1 MKIFPDHI
9 SPGDPIFNK
18 SQIYSKTN
26 EKFIYKLGYYTNSTD
41 TIYSQKYGIYYEP
54 VSCFSGGSY
63 SNSGTT
69 YFSSNII
76 KDKESTKETNYFEEV
91 ELFEKVMTGFN
102 IECPSHLKIVHNKN
116 LKITYIIPVVPLSAG
131 SKFTLHIIH
140 PNLDH
145 IDPNYYIEI
154 CNVDL
159 QSDKV
164 TIVKIDIKTIVDN
177 VLGSDVKMEFKCIDS
192 IKNIQIQ
199 AKTTTGQEDFQFV
212 FNKDSSNGIAL
223 SNFRITVEDVSVTTG
238 IETNKILIRSKN
250 GLGSPNSCRNENSDE
265 ECFRGYTCMVSKCE
279 KCHYSCA
286 KCNNADLSNSC
297 TKCGPLTIKEV
308 PEYGQCPI
316 NFIDL
321 TQFKDFDIKI
331 LPKGDEFNERA
342 TIGLWLFFADLTE
355 SRSLQNDIYHIAL
368 ENRIVISIVPFDN
381 KLTAYCHA
389 FEDLYKK
396 VTSDTK
402 LYSTYYD
409 QNSEYVVSQVIS
421 AESED
426 IKTMNGKW
434 FHVSCGIS
442 FDDSKFYI
450 KHVINGNNK
459 FVENT
464 LPKEKLYPDSGVPNN
479 GINDV
484 FYRHILNKGEHL
496 TLSIKN
502 FGNSNAKIYAKHLIF
517 FKEYISPDIQYVY
530 FDFVDSTDFPEI
542 LFQLPLDQLY
552 PGSKIKGY
560 QYDSGNKEEK
570 EITLLLS
577 HPERIEYNAPINF
590 YRLLL
595 NKPNK
600 KYKRI
605 DLKDLDTEDLTQTT
619 PSNGLYFYDDNKII
633 NCKNNYFYKDKDCI
647 SNTTKCGPD
656 FITNP
661 GVSQTTGYCDKSC
674 SGSQTCNQNL
684 NSREDYDPE
693 SNPGYCKP
701 NSVTYNLFFNCVPYT
716 SNYYMQ
722 FSGFYNSQ
730 TIKINLANSLQS
742 YIIEFWFYPDFFL
755 QANAR
760 KTQFTYPDPSNT
772 KYFFFHS
779 NVMDC
784 YFVQTDRLVPYF
796 YDSKS
801 VKKVESIYNSNE
813 WNKFVIYG
821 KHLKETDDYIK
832 TVYVNHA
839 FDQPITFSVSKASPS
854 TSLLNITFC
863 EVKCQDINSEN
874 IHWTTG
880 YYRDLRIWDGNLASY
895 SEVVQYNDFYPNDI
909 FTQTISSILCYFPLK
924 NQYISNNKILDLD
937 SSKTFCSVL
946 IEPGDYH
953 LQKYN
958 YGTKFDIIYGNGLE
972 GKYCQHK
979 SDPAFIDTCDTGC
992 KRCWERTFCYECSN
1006 DYFLS
1011 GRKCIAKNME
1021 FFRSPSRSGGN
1032 VVLSYTGDSGN
1043 IDDGIT
1049 LSFWTKPIGFL
1060 DSKIQLIL
1068 VIGASNALSLYYSSI
1083 DDDPVYG
1090 LFLYGNAVTSS
1101 PKPKPEGLIGYD
1113 SEFRDNIG
1121 KWTYISIA
1129 YHKQKKT
1136 GDVIFF
1142 PRMMKFEINTDSI
1155 PVNIENSIN
1164 ADPDFSQISINS
1176 GYYGLFYQ
1184 IHLYDHFIVQSMTL
1198 EKNLNI
1204 FYPLNTPADQDLLAN
1219 YKNTHVNDYVPDE
1232 KPDYGL
1238 FLETCPLYQDT
1249 LKTEGSCINAC
1260 SGEGWERCT
1269 CSARNQNSQMLF
1281 KNNNKILCRPLDY
1294 INFAKIKKIQID
1306 NLRSAT
1312 NPYPRK
1318 CTLQFWMYAYAYN
1331 PGSFGGIEVIWDKHN
1346 KIEFRDCDGN
1356 FKCKFRC
1363 MEYPNTN
1370 NKLEIEDLKI
1380 NQWIFLSCAID
1391 YQFTGNI
1398 YIDYNTQDNEG
1409 KYDWRKLVDDKEIS
1423 GPSSLTIED
1432 KTVYDDWGVLFFRQI
1447 RLWKNAFFN
1456 AKFLSR
1462 ILIETPSKFPDLLH
1476 SWEPT
1481 YNGKMIAD
1489 YQNANFKVKDITG
1502 TSDPFVIGY
1511 RDGTKRESRYGMNVI
1526 DETKYSILTMCSED
1540 GLYFDI
1546 ALQKCMQFLDL
1557 SKMNDFNFT
1566 DLPSAYSGNFAMSFW
1581 VFFEDVGQYKD
1592 FGLHIRWSR
1601 HAQITIKKL
1610 VTDTKEELRGY
1621 CLPQGY
1627 YSDQEENDPDFLNK
1641 YDNALNKADVRLLPE
1656 NSPEEGV
1663 WIWVTCSVSYYGRN
1677 FYIKG
1682 NNEMKEKEIESE
1694 IIIKKTD
1701 GSDDVKASYPMRFYL
1716 SDLNN
1721 NNMYK
1726 SKLSIINIDHENMGK
1741 KLYFREILL
1750 FRNYIPEWYSE
1761 KIKYMNLRDLKDNEL
1776 PALAFVANFA
1786 DFDLET
1792 KKLKYI
1798 IFERP
1803 YGGTNYEKVDTS
1815 LLLTVRNP
1823 GSTFELSAN
1832 FDFQSLCDLNAD
1844 SPTKYDVNETLCVRI
1859 NNCIIQDLRA
1869 TYCMDED
1876 MPLACQAGSL
1886 LTIIKTNDTNEE
1898 KFRCES
1904 TCSIEEFI
1912 TPGTPK
1918 ERAICNTQCGDLVKA
1933 ANDGNCPTTV
1943 TIMPCG
1949 NDYYRIGYK
1958 CINKSDD
1965 EKSAL
1970 FFSKCYNSPNFY
1982 RTISTNTLNKINS
1995 GYFYEFWMKLDNTL
2009 IQEKTCKEAGKSSK
2023 EYYLY
2028 STPHSIYLDTEVD
2041 IFYYQII
2048 NSAYKKEVNKINR
2061 YKWNKIVIETKIE
2074 TTGQNVYIHIN
2085 FEKDPVELLNVDTS
2099 ILLRLQYISFCS
2111 RKTSGDCIPG
2121 SSNIMWGSAYYRNI
2135 RVWDIKSSSI
2145 QTILDYNSALYDKI
2159 SKSLVLFY
2167 PLTISNMD
2175 NNILKESIT
2184 GEDSIVVKHLRSNN
2198 FQSDDDV
2205 INYNYETKL
2214 DWELTHECTD
2224 EEEVLVKD
2232 DCKKVTGYYL
2242 KVPNPNTAVKF
2253 NISSINIPD
2262 NPLRTFTFC
2271 IYIKFIGV
2279 LKDATSA
2286 QPIIFS
2292 FKDDTFLVYDIAT
2305 SYAIFYIG
2313 GYEKEAFRDTRF
2325 HDYIGIWTPIC
2336 IANLISE
2343 NTFIHPNMFTL
2354 SINKIDIPFT
2364 SGFQIPK
2371 DGVPFSHIEIG
2382 EEIIAFFSEF
2392 RIYNRFIQGN
2402 FGTIAASEGVRNNI
2416 DELIIHYPLKCDKTS
2431 LCEVDAQFADTSII
2445 PCCVKDYNIYDDDS
2459 KQTRNDNDYF
2469 DTNLEN
2475 GETTAHCDEYCKT
2488 LCYNS
2493 KSNECTCKM
2502 TDTVYWLRKNKA
2514 TLKTYCE
2521 HPPFI
2526 DYSLLD
2532 PVDIIVPSSNTNESS
2547 LEFWF
2552 YIYSYNTTNIN
2563 FKEINIIWDKHNRV
2577 QIINDK
2583 NSLSA
2588 KCYALCDVSDP
2599 NKFTDLVQSISVT
2612 AFGWTSIRC
2621 GTSINLPTFKHF
2633 FNTYEKIINPAIEIL
2648 PYDRCNH
2655 TSNLII
2661 KNNELTP
2668 KSYGFFFIREL
2679 KLWQQYNLN
2688 YIDTSYI
2695 NLASYS
2701 FYNKVLKRSDG
2712 EFPGLITL
2720 IRSEYDIKKYGDAI
2734 DGRYYVT
2741 NLMIPEDETDYPRES
2756 KLRRGNNY
2764 IGYNLI
2770 DPSNSDYYKT
2780 LLLCDEDWVYNSLFN
2795 YCEKPSYT
2803 KCKSPGDTKDTCML
2817 CPETAKYIDPIDGL
2831 CKSECPTGYY
2841 PRDDMNQCRPCEA
2854 TCYKCSWLFE
2864 FNCTECIGARYL
2876 VKSEH
2881 RCVEK
2886 CEEYNLTASNITNNL
2901 CTGFDSMANLTNHK
2915 IYPDEIIDINTFDKL
2930 QGIITNYSSRDYTV
2944 LWGFEKE
2951 LTREANNDPSMTF
2964 SPESPFIGD
2973 LTKEEEVLLNKS
2985 FFKYATDYIFS
2996 ITVIAHNVLYYDSIV
3011 NNTHLFHLRTNSYPE
3026 NGTLNISP
3034 KVGLYRTTYFVIKCE
3049 GWQDDTSPNN
3059 KLQYRFFAQEE
3070 FTNNIVLLR
3079 NWSLESEMSSNFSVM
3094 YYQQEQSRIKITC
3107 EIKDE
3112 LEANTSISDYI
3123 TIAKSLSG
3131 GIYSLE
3137 EAINTYQEIP
3147 EEDKSYEK
3155 YDVLLYHRSQ
3165 FLLSLVSDP
3174 YKTVYPTLLQT
3185 QYEPTLQGDVILM
3198 EDPKCVNEYCNG
3210 NGDCTLVDEF
3220 IICRCKEGWIGKYCQ
3235 IDVSVEYNLKNLTN
3249 RYEELINE
3257 TLRSAQPPISWYQF
3271 MTFYNL
3277 FKGAALFYNDTEN
3290 RNFFT
3295 IYFETFLS
3303 HAMQTFQESIAN
3315 NTIEYLDILD
3325 SYYSYEIMRMEKRKA
3340 SLQVGSERKINF
3352 TKPED
3357 IKEFGNSFNYL
3368 NGNLTNFMKF
3378 LANENS
3384 VTRRTIT
3391 YESEN
3396 YYLAVIPLNPSFDDQ
3411 TFFKER
3417 KKKYK
3422 TYVDFMSCLNY
3433 VEIDKLSNQYYQ
3445 GYLVY
3450 IEYNYFPF
3458 SYNATLMENNVS
3470 PLIELNL
3477 LDSTTGKFIAISGC
3491 NGQNRI
3497 IIHMP
3502 FYSFRFLDELN
3513 SQKPLYDPHIYK
3525 SPDDPIFSDPVYIEE
3540 NGFISDDTIEQRI
3553 EKYSRRYN
3561 ISPNYY
3567 DENAY
3572 DFSLKG
3578 VDYINFTGD
3587 TNFIEFSSTHLC
3599 RFSNFIIKNN
3609 ATYHPNG
3616 RFYYLLR
3623 PRIIKYLPNFI
3634 NSLGS
3639 LVLIVAFCIYL
3650 FLTIIFLCYD
3660 SRLQEKEILL
3670 NSIKEE
3676 IIKNFYPY
3684 AKNIEAIYKKLV
3696 PTQMNIKDFKP
3707 EIKFGPEANTNI
3719 ITNTKKNLITSTQ
3732 GEDGEKTEKLTL
3744 RTNVVKDENEK
3755 NGGMNIKGRKK
3766 VDKIRKTIRN
3776 NFMDGKKEIK
3786 EIEEKKVD
3794 EDKKS
3799 DEGIEGEIDK
3809 EIGNVDIATFNINYL
3824 SKEEE
3829 KTKEEKDRRVESYA
3843 NLRLDACTFFRKNY
3857 VIRNPLINSIG
3868 NVSLFQPRWKKMTML
3883 FTEITIMEL
3892 IIAILLTNDSKARID
3907 LDITSIKFLFAYGLA
3922 ACCISNFIM
3931 YNLAIFFQF
3940 PYDSARRLFKL
3951 VLFNGQLIVMREW
3964 GEISSTQKIKSFFGL
3979 IICIILWI
3987 ASLYISLGFTA
3998 VWKEQK
4004 LDFLISL
4011 IFGIVL
4017 NFFILELIVEGII
4030 AIIYKGRKKYKCI
4043 KHFGFLLNR
4052 LRNYRCLA

>member
-1 MKIFPDHI
+1 MK
-9 SPGDPIFNK
+9 
-18 SQIYSKTN
+18 
-26 EKFIYKLGYYTNSTD
+26 
-41 TIYSQKYGIYYEP
+41 
-54 VSCFSGGSY
+54 
-63 SNSGTT
+63 
-69 YFSSNII
+69 
-76 KDKESTKETNYFEEV
+76 
-91 ELFEKVMTGFN
+91 
-102 IECPSHLKIVHNKN
+102 
-116 LKITYIIPVVPLSAG
+116 
-131 SKFTLHIIH
+131 
-140 PNLDH
+140 
-145 IDPNYYIEI
+145 
-154 CNVDL
+154 
-159 QSDKV
+159 
-164 TIVKIDIKTIVDN
+164 
-177 VLGSDVKMEFKCIDS
+177 
-192 IKNIQIQ
+192 
-199 AKTTTGQEDFQFV
+199 
-212 FNKDSSNGIAL
+212 
-223 SNFRITVEDVSVTTG
+223 
-238 IETNKILIRSKN
+238 
-250 GLGSPNSCRNENSDE
+250 
-265 ECFRGYTCMVSKCE
+265 SKCE

-331 LPKGDEFNERA
+331 YPKGDEFNERA

-355 SRSLQNDIYHIAL
+355 SRSLQNDIYHIVL

-693 SNPGYCKP
+693 SNPGYCNP
-701 NSVTYNLFFNCVPYT
+701 DNVTYNLFFNCVPYT

-880 YYRDLRIWDGNLASY
+880 YYRDLRIWDGNLSSY

-1090 LFLYGNAVTSS
+1090 LFLYGNRVTSS

-1346 KIEFRDCDGN
+1346 KIEFDDCDGN

-2514 TLKTYCE
+2514 TLKTY
-2521 HPPFI
+2521 
-2526 DYSLLD
+2526 YS
-2532 PVDIIVPSSNTNESS
+2532 
-2547 LEFWF
+2547 
-2552 YIYSYNTTNIN
+2552 
-2563 FKEINIIWDKHNRV
+2563 
-2577 QIINDK
+2577 
-2583 NSLSA
+2583 
-2588 KCYALCDVSDP
+2588 
-2599 NKFTDLVQSISVT
+2599 
-2612 AFGWTSIRC
+2612 
-2621 GTSINLPTFKHF
+2621 
-2633 FNTYEKIINPAIEIL
+2633 
-2648 PYDRCNH
+2648 
-2655 TSNLII
+2655 
-2661 KNNELTP
+2661 
-2668 KSYGFFFIREL
+2668 
-2679 KLWQQYNLN
+2679 
-2688 YIDTSYI
+2688 
-2695 NLASYS
+2695 
-2701 FYNKVLKRSDG
+2701 
-2712 EFPGLITL
+2712 
-2720 IRSEYDIKKYGDAI
+2720 
-2734 DGRYYVT
+2734 
-2741 NLMIPEDETDYPRES
+2741 
-2756 KLRRGNNY
+2756 
-2764 IGYNLI
+2764 
-2770 DPSNSDYYKT
+2770 
-2780 LLLCDEDWVYNSLFN
+2780 
-2795 YCEKPSYT
+2795 
-2803 KCKSPGDTKDTCML
+2803 
-2817 CPETAKYIDPIDGL
+2817 
-2831 CKSECPTGYY
+2831 
-2841 PRDDMNQCRPCEA
+2841 
-2854 TCYKCSWLFE
+2854 
-2864 FNCTECIGARYL
+2864 
-2876 VKSEH
+2876 
-2881 RCVEK
+2881 
-2886 CEEYNLTASNITNNL
+2886 
-2901 CTGFDSMANLTNHK
+2901 
-2915 IYPDEIIDINTFDKL
+2915 
-2930 QGIITNYSSRDYTV
+2930 
-2944 LWGFEKE
+2944 
-2951 LTREANNDPSMTF
+2951 
-2964 SPESPFIGD
+2964 
-2973 LTKEEEVLLNKS
+2973 
-2985 FFKYATDYIFS
+2985 
-2996 ITVIAHNVLYYDSIV
+2996 
-3011 NNTHLFHLRTNSYPE
+3011 
-3026 NGTLNISP
+3026 
-3034 KVGLYRTTYFVIKCE
+3034 
-3049 GWQDDTSPNN
+3049 
-3059 KLQYRFFAQEE
+3059 
-3070 FTNNIVLLR
+3070 
-3079 NWSLESEMSSNFSVM
+3079 
-3094 YYQQEQSRIKITC
+3094 
-3107 EIKDE
+3107 
-3112 LEANTSISDYI
+3112 
-3123 TIAKSLSG
+3123 
-3131 GIYSLE
+3131 
-3137 EAINTYQEIP
+3137 
-3147 EEDKSYEK
+3147 
-3155 YDVLLYHRSQ
+3155 
-3165 FLLSLVSDP
+3165 
-3174 YKTVYPTLLQT
+3174 
-3185 QYEPTLQGDVILM
+3185 
-3198 EDPKCVNEYCNG
+3198 
-3210 NGDCTLVDEF
+3210 
-3220 IICRCKEGWIGKYCQ
+3220 
-3235 IDVSVEYNLKNLTN
+3235 
-3249 RYEELINE
+3249 
-3257 TLRSAQPPISWYQF
+3257 
-3271 MTFYNL
+3271 
-3277 FKGAALFYNDTEN
+3277 
-3290 RNFFT
+3290 
-3295 IYFETFLS
+3295 
-3303 HAMQTFQESIAN
+3303 
-3315 NTIEYLDILD
+3315 
-3325 SYYSYEIMRMEKRKA
+3325 
-3340 SLQVGSERKINF
+3340 
-3352 TKPED
+3352 
-3357 IKEFGNSFNYL
+3357 
-3368 NGNLTNFMKF
+3368 
-3378 LANENS
+3378 
-3384 VTRRTIT
+3384 
-3391 YESEN
+3391 
-3396 YYLAVIPLNPSFDDQ
+3396 
-3411 TFFKER
+3411 
-3417 KKKYK
+3417 
-3422 TYVDFMSCLNY
+3422 
-3433 VEIDKLSNQYYQ
+3433 
-3445 GYLVY
+3445 
-3450 IEYNYFPF
+3450 
-3458 SYNATLMENNVS
+3458 
-3470 PLIELNL
+3470 
-3477 LDSTTGKFIAISGC
+3477 
-3491 NGQNRI
+3491 
-3497 IIHMP
+3497 
-3502 FYSFRFLDELN
+3502 
-3513 SQKPLYDPHIYK
+3513 
-3525 SPDDPIFSDPVYIEE
+3525 
-3540 NGFISDDTIEQRI
+3540 GFIFIVIIQQI
-3553 EKYSRRYN
+3553 L
-3561 ISPNYY
+3561 I
-3567 DENAY
+3567 
-3572 DFSLKG
+3572 LK
-3578 VDYINFTGD
+3578 
-3587 TNFIEFSSTHLC
+3587 
-3599 RFSNFIIKNN
+3599 K
-3609 ATYHPNG
+3609 
-3616 RFYYLLR
+3616 
-3623 PRIIKYLPNFI
+3623 
-3634 NSLGS
+3634 
-3639 LVLIVAFCIYL
+3639 
-3650 FLTIIFLCYD
+3650 
-3660 SRLQEKEILL
+3660 
-3670 NSIKEE
+3670 
-3676 IIKNFYPY
+3676 
-3684 AKNIEAIYKKLV
+3684 
-3696 PTQMNIKDFKP
+3696 
-3707 EIKFGPEANTNI
+3707 
-3719 ITNTKKNLITSTQ
+3719 
-3732 GEDGEKTEKLTL
+3732 
-3744 RTNVVKDENEK
+3744 
-3755 NGGMNIKGRKK
+3755 
-3766 VDKIRKTIRN
+3766 
-3776 NFMDGKKEIK
+3776 
-3786 EIEEKKVD
+3786 
-3794 EDKKS
+3794 
-3799 DEGIEGEIDK
+3799 
-3809 EIGNVDIATFNINYL
+3809 
-3824 SKEEE
+3824 
-3829 KTKEEKDRRVESYA
+3829 
-3843 NLRLDACTFFRKNY
+3843 
-3857 VIRNPLINSIG
+3857 
-3868 NVSLFQPRWKKMTML
+3868 
-3883 FTEITIMEL
+3883 
-3892 IIAILLTNDSKARID
+3892 
-3907 LDITSIKFLFAYGLA
+3907 
-3922 ACCISNFIM
+3922 
-3931 YNLAIFFQF
+3931 
-3940 PYDSARRLFKL
+3940 
-3951 VLFNGQLIVMREW
+3951 
-3964 GEISSTQKIKSFFGL
+3964 
-3979 IICIILWI
+3979 
-3987 ASLYISLGFTA
+3987 
-3998 VWKEQK
+3998 
-4004 LDFLISL
+4004 
-4011 IFGIVL
+4011 
-4017 NFFILELIVEGII
+4017 
-4030 AIIYKGRKKYKCI
+4030 
-4043 KHFGFLLNR
+4043 
-4052 LRNYRCLA
+4052 